1 MGPKGV
7 TADSRAVQPEAAT
20 DSAAQPASQPAA
32 ETASAAQLASQPA
45 AAAGGTAPSATL
57 PLRELTKRS
66 GQFGAWFVVVQ
77 QAKVDIYEYQY
88 QGQQR
93 NGKAFSC
100 IFVSSDDPTEYCIG
114 QLRWNKNNES
124 KFLAVQKKLCDGFA
138 FIMTKVS
145 ISNDAKK
152 QYIHAPIQTVVN
164 VADTTFSPVL
174 HSKDSNLCYPEP
186 PATIA
191 DCVHLTSQQFFD
203 VTALVKTVSTPRP
216 VKDNRVVFDIEIID
230 GSKSG
235 ECVRTMPLTV
245 FTQRAPLH
253 PLGEPPLWVFL
264 NAACND
270 VFAQAVSFF
279 QIKGAQDENGKFSFT
294 TTKNSSIVPAAK
306 TGKGLRLAA
315 EAATLLCLRDTSS
328 FAIRKVEEWV
338 SRDFS
343 QEHATETMCALFAP
357 LATTKLS
364 GDDALD
370 AAEETLWQ
378 MNWVRVEEPAAGSN
392 IRTNDGKRIWFP
404 VTVRDCTGTLTLYI
418 QENAALKLS
427 GIKDA
432 DQFEDAFKAG
442 KVWFPQMASVKIVRR
457 VKPASA
463 AQPASQLTQNTDKH
477 SSGQV
482 DVLIVDAAC
491 QNLAESPTE
500 ASARLLPLLNADNPT
515 SDVVLPAALHML
527 RKSAHY
533 TLAVESIV
541 PDIPESL
548 KASFVDVPSATTIF
562 RPCSQVLAL
571 VESSEA
577 SKLQEAGGG
586 GYKIITDNVKDLLH
600 DSPDA
605 PPVQLSSFCLLDN
618 LQDFKLDPPRTS
630 ANKKQAALVLISSVL
645 QMSSAGQPVSF
656 MVDSVQLLQPA
667 EVDAVKNCL
676 KRLLFLTSL
685 AGHMASRKRS
695 ASMPATFEESPSKA
709 AKCRSLGR
717 HPTAAP
723 VPQYSCSADDGH

>member
-1 MGPKGV
+1 
-7 TADSRAVQPEAAT
+7 
-20 DSAAQPASQPAA
+20 
-32 ETASAAQLASQPA
+32 
-45 AAAGGTAPSATL
+45 
-57 PLRELTKRS
+57 
-66 GQFGAWFVVVQ
+66 
-77 QAKVDIYEYQY
+77 
-88 QGQQR
+88 
-93 NGKAFSC
+93 
-100 IFVSSDDPTEYCIG
+100 
-114 QLRWNKNNES
+114 
-124 KFLAVQKKLCDGFA
+124 
-138 FIMTKVS
+138 
-145 ISNDAKK
+145 
-152 QYIHAPIQTVVN
+152 
-164 VADTTFSPVL
+164 
-174 HSKDSNLCYPEP
+174 
-186 PATIA
+186 
-191 DCVHLTSQQFFD
+191 
-203 VTALVKTVSTPRP
+203 
-216 VKDNRVVFDIEIID
+216 
-230 GSKSG
+230 
-235 ECVRTMPLTV
+235 
-245 FTQRAPLH
+245 
-253 PLGEPPLWVFL
+253 
-264 NAACND
+264 
-270 VFAQAVSFF
+270 
-279 QIKGAQDENGKFSFT
+279 
-294 TTKNSSIVPAAK
+294 
-306 TGKGLRLAA
+306 
-315 EAATLLCLRDTSS
+315 
-328 FAIRKVEEWV
+328 
-338 SRDFS
+338 
-343 QEHATETMCALFAP
+343 
-357 LATTKLS
+357 
-364 GDDALD
+364 
-370 AAEETLWQ
+370 

-723 VPQYSCSADDGH
+723 VPQYS

>member
-1 MGPKGV
+1 MGPKG
-7 TADSRAVQPEAAT
+7 ANAT
-20 DSAAQPASQPAA
+20 SQLAP
-32 ETASAAQLASQPA
+32 ETASAAQPAAQSPA
-45 AAAGGTAPSATL
+45 AADGTAPPGTL
-57 PLRELTKRS
+57 PLCELNKRS
-66 GQFGAWFVVVQ
+66 GPIGTWFVVVQ
-77 QAKVDIYEYQY
+77 QANVDSYEYAFA
-88 QGQQR
+88 GQQR
-93 NGKAFSC
+93 TGKVFSC
-100 IFVSSDDPTEYCIG
+100 VLVSPGARSEYCMG
-114 QLRWNKNNES
+114 QLRWTKANDS
-124 KFLAVQKKLCDGFA
+124 KFVAAQKKFCNGFA
-138 FIMTKVS
+138 FMMTKVS
-145 ISNDAKK
+145 IIPDAKK
-152 QYIHAPIQTVVN
+152 QYIHAPLQTVVN
-164 VADTTFSPVL
+164 LGDRTFSPVL
-174 HSKDSNLCYPEP
+174 NSKDTNLCYPEP

-191 DCVHLTSQQFFD
+191 DCEHVTNQQFFD

-253 PLGEPPLWVFL
+253 PLGEPPMWVFL
-264 NAACND
+264 NAACNA
-270 VFAQAVSFF
+270 VCAQAVSFF

-294 TTKNSSIVPAAK
+294 TTKNSIIVPAAT

-357 LATTKLS
+357 LATTKLT